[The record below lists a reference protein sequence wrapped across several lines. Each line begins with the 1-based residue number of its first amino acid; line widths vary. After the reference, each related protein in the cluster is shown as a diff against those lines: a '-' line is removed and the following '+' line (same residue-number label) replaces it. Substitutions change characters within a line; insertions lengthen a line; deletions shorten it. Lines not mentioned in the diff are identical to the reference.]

1 MLSNEKKRMKRLCS
15 NANGRLATN
24 NNVDLSCYG
33 SASVTPESVTKALA
47 KPFRTQF
54 DILVVKFTEDYNH
67 CTTCGIRPAICISS
81 TELNKRGP
89 LLTVIPM
96 TKSMQYVDKF
106 THVFI
111 DYKDCEGLEASGV
124 AMAEQ
129 PHCIDRTQAIK
140 KIGKITDVNLQKK
153 VMKAVKNA
161 LGMEVQ

>member
-1 MLSNEKKRMKRLCS
+1 MLLNEKKRMERLRS
-15 NANGRLATN
+15 NGNGRLAAN
-24 NNVDLSCYG
+24 NNADVFCYR
-33 SASVTPESVTKALA
+33 SNPATPESVTKALA

-54 DILVVKFTEDYNH
+54 DILVVKFTEDYTH

-81 TELNKRGP
+81 TELNKSSP

-96 TKSMQYVDKF
+96 TKSMQYVDKA
-106 THVFI
+106 THIFI
-111 DYKDCEGLEASGV
+111 DCKDCEGLEASGV

-153 VMKAVKNA
+153 VMKAVKKA
-161 LGMEVQ
+161 LGMEV

>member
-1 MLSNEKKRMKRLCS
+1 MLSNGKKRMERLHS
-15 NANGRLATN
+15 NGNGRLDVN
-24 NNVDLSCYG
+24 NNVDIFGYG
-33 SASVTPESVTKALA
+33 SDPATPESVTKALA

-96 TKSMQYVDKF
+96 TKSMQYVDKL

-153 VMKAVKNA
+153 VMKAVTTA
-161 LGMEVQ
+161 LGMEGQ